1 MNSRAISLV
10 LLALN
15 LGLLGT
21 IGYMA
26 YLMKISPVPPHSD
39 IRARVLTNTVTQIAV
54 RKVYPTNFLASL
66 GKLPIS
72 WAAIESTNYQ
82 DYIRNLHAIDCPEE
96 TIRDIILTDV
106 AKLYAKRRA
115 TIRAQGQPYR
125 FWQTGEAW
133 ENSATTNPATRRQL
147 QELENEQ
154 RELIKQLLGVDLQTE
169 LAKYW
174 NADDDQERM
183 YGFLSQDK
191 KEKVMELQAKYDAM
205 EQEVYANSKGVM
217 LDQDQEQ
224 LKKIQKQKEAELAS
238 VLSPEEMEEYDLRNS
253 STANT
258 LRAQMS
264 GFQPTE
270 EEFRKIFRLQKVFDS
285 EFNQAFDS
293 TDENQA
299 DVKARAQQDA
309 QNELNAEMKETLGEK
324 RYNEWVRAQDT
335 DYKALVQVAERFD
348 LPKEAASRVYDMK
361 QEAERQKQRLDANPN
376 LSSEQRNNAL
386 AGIARETQRSIAS
399 TIGDKAFKA
408 YQNTTGGQ
416 WIQNLGVSSAPAES
430 APQPQQPQATGPIL
444 LAPGVVLPP
453 LPPGAVLPPFPKPQ

>member
-26 YLMKISPVPPHSD
+26 YLMKISPVPAHSD

-115 TIRAQGQPYR
+115 AIRAQGQPYR

-133 ENSATTNPATRRQL
+133 ENNATTNPATRRQL

-191 KEKVMELQAKYDAM
+191 RQKVMELQAKYDAM
-205 EQEVYANSKGVM
+205 E
-217 LDQDQEQ
+217 
-224 LKKIQKQKEAELAS
+224 
-238 VLSPEEMEEYDLRNS
+238 
-253 STANT
+253 
-258 LRAQMS
+258 
-264 GFQPTE
+264 
-270 EEFRKIFRLQKVFDS
+270 
-285 EFNQAFDS
+285 
-293 TDENQA
+293 
-299 DVKARAQQDA
+299 
-309 QNELNAEMKETLGEK
+309 
-324 RYNEWVRAQDT
+324 
-335 DYKALVQVAERFD
+335 
-348 LPKEAASRVYDMK
+348 
-361 QEAERQKQRLDANPN
+361 
-376 LSSEQRNNAL
+376 
-386 AGIARETQRSIAS
+386 
-399 TIGDKAFKA
+399 
-408 YQNTTGGQ
+408 
-416 WIQNLGVSSAPAES
+416 
-430 APQPQQPQATGPIL
+430 
-444 LAPGVVLPP
+444 
-453 LPPGAVLPPFPKPQ
+453 